1 LGGGSIVIHSDNGKG
16 KRTTNTGNPVDTI
29 AKTNVSVAPAEKPEV
44 DKLTVKVFPN
54 PASYYFTFDMK
65 SASKEKVKIIISDV
79 TGRVIEQRTDVSANT
94 SIQLGSRYR
103 PGVYIAT
110 VIQGKEKV
118 TLRIIKGRE

>member
-1 LGGGSIVIHSDNGKG
+1 
-16 KRTTNTGNPVDTI
+16 
-29 AKTNVSVAPAEKPEV
+29 
-44 DKLTVKVFPN
+44 
-54 PASYYFTFDMK
+54 
-65 SASKEKVKIIISDV
+65 V

-110 VIQGKEKV
+110 VTQGKEKV